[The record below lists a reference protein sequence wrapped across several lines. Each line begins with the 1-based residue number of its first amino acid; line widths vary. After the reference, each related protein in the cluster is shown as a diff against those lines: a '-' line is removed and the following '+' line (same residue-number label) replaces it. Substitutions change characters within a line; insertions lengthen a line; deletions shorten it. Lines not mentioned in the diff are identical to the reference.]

1 LRNVKN
7 LSVLIEY
14 KATGH
19 KTLGWME
26 FLNQATMFLVKEVIQ
41 MKTKIDLSP
50 ETIEHLFF
58 KNVLEFTKRCVAG
71 GCQ

>member
-1 LRNVKN
+1 
-7 LSVLIEY
+7 
-14 KATGH
+14 
-19 KTLGWME
+19 ME